1 MIRSRQFFYS
11 MRVCIIFHITC
22 HTRPANCDIL
32 QHASRPLQFQQLS
45 HRVALSRLS
54 SPPPPLSSR
63 LSLSPNFLAV
73 ATHGVCSSSQR
84 EVQSKIALPLDSLFP
99 SLSFFLSPSLFL
111 SFSLSFSHTLFLS
124 LLAAAALG
132 KPPNVARN
140 MPKASF
146 CLRLPLIF
154 PLPRHPTR
162 PLHINYG
169 ICILPCEL
177 LRLRFLAAPL
187 RQLYAAI
194 NEIKITN

>member
-1 MIRSRQFFYS
+1 

-45 HRVALSRLS
+45 HRVALPRLS
-54 SPPPPLSSR
+54 PHPPPLSSGP
-63 LSLSPNFLAV
+63 SLSPNFLAV

-99 SLSFFLSPSLFL
+99 SLSFFFSP
-111 SFSLSFSHTLFLS
+111 SFSLYLPLSSLSLS
-124 LLAAAALG
+124 LLAAASVG

-162 PLHINYG
+162 PLHISYA

-177 LRLRFLAAPL
+177 LHVVSGFLAAPL